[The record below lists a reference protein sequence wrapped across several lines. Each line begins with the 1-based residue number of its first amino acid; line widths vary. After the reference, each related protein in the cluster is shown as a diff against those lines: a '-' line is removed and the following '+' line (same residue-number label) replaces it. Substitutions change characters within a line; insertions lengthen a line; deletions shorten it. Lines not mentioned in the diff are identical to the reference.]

1 MSFADRRNAT
11 RFGLKLPVIIR
22 WKDGDQKR
30 EATTV
35 SQDVSS
41 SGISFLL
48 PQGIQDGTSV
58 EVEMTLPSQI
68 TLADAVRVRCMGRIQ
83 RCSQDEGAGAG
94 MAASI
99 HKYEFLAS
107 ADEPPLNI
115 DASPDA
121 KI

>member
-1 MSFADRRNAT
+1 LSFNDRRNAT

-22 WKDGDQKR
+22 WKDGDEMR

-41 SGISFLL
+41 SGIYFLL
-48 PQGIQDGTSV
+48 PEGIKDGTYV

-68 TLADAVRVRCMGRIQ
+68 TLAEAVRVRSLGRIQ
-83 RCSQDEGAGAG
+83 RCKEEGTNTG

-99 HKYEFLAS
+99 SKYEFLADGN
-107 ADEPPLNI
+107 ALPLKV
-115 DASPDA
+115 DPSDDA
-121 KI
+121 KT

>member
-1 MSFADRRNAT
+1 LSFADRRNAT

-22 WKDGDQKR
+22 WKEGDQTR

-41 SGISFLL
+41 NGIYFLL
-48 PQGIQDGTSV
+48 PEGIQDGTTV

-68 TLADAVRVRCMGRIQ
+68 TLAEAVRVRCLGHIQ
-83 RCSQDEGAGAG
+83 RVQQDEGSGAG

-99 HKYEFLAS
+99 SKYEFLANPDVS
-107 ADEPPLNI
+107 PLQRE
-115 DASPDA
+115 PDA
-121 KI
+121 PAKE

>member
-22 WKDGDQKR
+22 WKDGDQMR

-41 SGISFLL
+41 SGIYFLL
-48 PQGIQDGTSV
+48 PEGIKDGTSV
-58 EVEMTLPSQI
+58 EVEMTLPNQI
-68 TLADAVRVRCMGRIQ
+68 TLADAVSVRCLGRIQ
-83 RCSQDEGAGAG
+83 RCKDEGSNSG

-99 HKYEFLAS
+99 QKYEFLARG
-107 ADEPPLNI
+107 DEIPLKL
-115 DASPDA
+115 DPVPGTEP
-121 KI
+121 